1 MSAKGLSLAVAA
13 LVLSTGCHAK
23 FKDAVPGIDAVNV
36 QVLTTGGPF
45 VQLGY
50 LPIDDEGMVSEVINV
65 VQTVRSAYQTDRIED
80 AVIINDVQDA
90 MTQGVAETLNLGV
103 PFSTTAN
110 DPNAPLLQ
118 IEVTS
123 YGLFVPVMGA
133 TGEFTVTAKARIY
146 EPDGE
151 RVYRKN
157 LTCSLGMDAD
167 GLEAALPIFNN
178 AKALDEMSDAEI
190 NNAFADMAWLCG
202 QQLVMKMR
210 QHAG

>member
-1 MSAKGLSLAVAA
+1 MSAKALSLAAAA

-23 FKDAVPGIDAVNV
+23 FKEAVPGIDAVNV
-36 QVLTTGGPF
+36 QVLTTGGPY

-50 LPIDDEGMVSEVINV
+50 MPFDDEGYVSEAINV
-65 VQTVRSAYQTDRIED
+65 VQAVRGAYQTDRIED
-80 AVIINDVQDA
+80 AIVISDVQDA
-90 MTQGVAETLNLGV
+90 LTQGVAETLNLGV

-123 YGLFVPVMGA
+123 YGLFVPIMGA
-133 TGEFTVTAKARIY
+133 AGQFTVSAKARIY

-157 LTCSLGMDAD
+157 LTCTLGMDAD

-178 AKALDEMSDAEI
+178 ARALDEMSDAEL
-190 NNAFADMAWLCG
+190 NAAFGDIAWLCG